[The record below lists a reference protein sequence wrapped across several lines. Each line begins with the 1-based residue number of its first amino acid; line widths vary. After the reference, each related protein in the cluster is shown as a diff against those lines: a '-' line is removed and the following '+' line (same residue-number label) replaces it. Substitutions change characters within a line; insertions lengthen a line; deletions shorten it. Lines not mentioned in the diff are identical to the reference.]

1 MIKARNTI
9 RAYSI
14 PDFRN
19 RLVYGKVMEMNPQP
33 VCEKSKRLTDIS
45 APSVRSWTK
54 LQAKITDRYADV

>member
-45 APSVRSWTK
+45 APSVRS
-54 LQAKITDRYADV
+54 